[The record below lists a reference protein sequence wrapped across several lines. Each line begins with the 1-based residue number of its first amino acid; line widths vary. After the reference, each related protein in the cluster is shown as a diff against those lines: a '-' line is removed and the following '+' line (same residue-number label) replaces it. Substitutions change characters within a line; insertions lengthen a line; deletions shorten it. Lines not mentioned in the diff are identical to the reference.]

1 MNRNTLWTFGCSFTA
16 EYHPVG
22 DNFHRSKYDDYKDW
36 RGGNLPKSWPTL
48 LSEMIDFNVKNCGEG
63 GAANQTIFWKFIEEH
78 KNFKK
83 GDLVII
89 GWTSILRFVAYNERD
104 ECMNNILPSYINT
117 NVDHILSDQALME
130 IFNNRSNAEW
140 CVELCRWI
148 SLINSFCKLSE
159 IKILHWTSDSYFFKE
174 YTDKCDFDS
183 FIKTPNGD
191 LNVFEFS
198 RMLYSDGKRSIK
210 DETSDKIMDIHNG
223 EFGHLSQAQYF
234 YEFIKTIDGEI

>member
-1 MNRNTLWTFGCSFTA
+1 MSRNTLWTFGCSFTA
-16 EYHPVG
+16 EYPIEIP
-22 DNFHRSKYDDYKDW
+22 NLKTKYDDYKDW

-48 LSEMIDFNVKNCGEG
+48 LSEMMDYNVKNFGEG
-63 GAANQTIFWKFIEEH
+63 GSSNQSIFWKFIEEH
-78 KNFKK
+78 KKFKK

-104 ECMNNILPSYINT
+104 KSMNNMLPSNINT
-117 NVDHILSDQALME
+117 NVGHILSDQALTE

-148 SLINSFCKLSE
+148 SLINSFCELSG
-159 IKILHWTSDSYFFKE
+159 IKVLHWTSDSFFLEK
-174 YTDKCDFDS
+174 YIDKYDADS
-183 FIKTPNGD
+183 FIRTPNGN

-198 RMLYSDGKRSIK
+198 RALYSDGKQSIEN
-210 DETSDKIMDIHNG
+210 ETSGEIMDLHNG
-223 EFGHLSQAQYF
+223 EFGNLSQAQYF